1 MSFLYVLLD
10 LGNVEKKQ
18 SSDLSKG
25 DNDKQDVTVHPKPM
39 GVVSGKDAHAHAM
52 KISDPPVPSQCV
64 KKDSSNDVEDDDL
77 FVSVKNSNRMPNG
90 SAEMVPTISTATT
103 CESDL
108 RDVARASTS
117 EDSAPKVV
125 CYQQKLLEI
134 TGDDSCKIVEVAQAS
149 GDINMLNEVPHCVQ
163 MAHNLYPPNDI
174 LDKPDLKQEAF
185 VYQSSALENP
195 LRDLVIPELSYIW
208 QYDLFSS
215 PFYPPLTSNNFKESK
230 SAFLLCQG

>member
-64 KKDSSNDVEDDDL
+64 KKDSSNDVEDEDL
-77 FVSVKNSNRMPNG
+77 FVSVKNGNRMPNG

-108 RDVARASTS
+108 LDVARASTS

-125 CYQQKLLEI
+125 CFQQKLLES

-163 MAHNLYPPNDI
+163 MAHNLYPTNNK
-174 LDKPDLKQEAF
+174 LDKPDLKQQAF
-185 VYQSSALENP
+185 VDQSSALENP